1 MYSNTPS
8 RRLFIKSAG
17 VVSAV
22 TIAGCL
28 GDDSADDETPDDS
41 TNNEAPNGSTN
52 NDTSNGEESIFVNY
66 GINYTDLSVE
76 ITEDVLSQVAEI
88 QVGTPTE
95 QKTVELSETITDY
108 SIDILR
114 DRAGTWYIDAL
125 DSNGEAIETIEMDTT
140 FNVSVDEVGTLAQ
153 LGVTG
158 RSPVF
163 EEMGWQV
170 TVTNTGD
177 VPVEPSQILIDVP
190 DLDYGSERAAIGGLT
205 GGIETYEGGVPS
217 GVVDRDGEVVIVAND
232 SNTYRRPAGGSTT
245 NLLSFETDRAEELAG
260 QSFPAELNIQ
270 YQAEREDTVIPI
282 SIELGNQVVRT
293 DSSTVGSYLEG
304 SSITMG

>member
-1 MYSNTPS
+1 
-8 RRLFIKSAG
+8 
-17 VVSAV
+17 
-22 TIAGCL
+22 
-28 GDDSADDETPDDS
+28 
-41 TNNEAPNGSTN
+41 
-52 NDTSNGEESIFVNY
+52 
-66 GINYTDLSVE
+66 
-76 ITEDVLSQVAEI
+76 
-88 QVGTPTE
+88 
-95 QKTVELSETITDY
+95 
-108 SIDILR
+108 
-114 DRAGTWYIDAL
+114 
-125 DSNGEAIETIEMDTT
+125 MDTT

-293 DSSTVGSYLEG
+293 DSSTVGLYLEG